1 MNTVQINRGI
11 PGSGKSTLTE
21 TLSALCSQK
30 NLKMAVHSTDS
41 LLMVNGV
48 YTFVAEKM
56 GYFHN
61 LNFENFKVS
70 LDAGVNLVVVDNTNI
85 LQKDFMHYVNAAK
98 GRGYKVAEVFFYPD
112 ALEKHVAR
120 NVHRVPAEA
129 IERMYKRLMGRK
141 DNPFGDFLY
150 EIFPP
155 TYLENIEA
163 TAKSIVDNL

>member
-21 TLSALCSQK
+21 RLRALCSEK
-30 NLKMAVHSTDS
+30 NLEMAVHSTDS

-56 GYFHN
+56 GYFHKCN
-61 LNFENFKVS
+61 YQNFLCS
-70 LDAGVNLVVVDNTNI
+70 LDDGANLVVVDNTNI

-98 GRGYKVAEVFFYPD
+98 ARGYKVAEVFFHPD
-112 ALEKHVAR
+112 SLEKHVAR

-129 IERMYKRLMGRK
+129 IERMYKRLMDRK

-155 TYLENIEA
+155 TYLENIET